1 MPRMG
6 TVHREKYKTL
16 HNVFDDFTDRNLYK
30 LIKQGYIDGL
40 EGPLSTGKEGNIFI
54 AKKGD
59 EKRIVKIYRLQ
70 TCDYNKMYTHIRTDV
85 RYSTLKNQ
93 RRDVIFAWAHR
104 EFRNLL
110 KAREAF
116 VRVPTPYTVL
126 FNILIM
132 EFIGD
137 DLAAPMLKD
146 SEPENSKKFFDEIIL
161 QMKKLHSAGLV
172 HGDLSGFN
180 ILNYDEK
187 PVFIDM
193 SQTTTLENP
202 NAKEFLERD
211 VRNICKLFSKWGVKA
226 DEEAVMKNIKG

>member
-16 HNVFDDFTDRNLYK
+16 HNVFDDFTDRNIYK

-40 EGPLSTGKEGNIFI
+40 EGPLSTGKEANIFI

-59 EKRIVKIYRLQ
+59 EKRIAKIYRLQ
-70 TCDYNKMYTHIRTDV
+70 TCDYNKMFTNIRTDV

-116 VRVPTPYTVL
+116 VRVPTPYTAL

-132 EFIGD
+132 EFVGD
-137 DLAAPMLKD
+137 DFAAPKLKD
-146 SEPENSKKFFDEIIL
+146 SQPENPEKFFDDVIL
-161 QMKKLHSAGLV
+161 QMKKLYSAGLV

-180 ILNYDEK
+180 ILNHDEK
-187 PVFIDM
+187 PVFIDV
-193 SQTTTLENP
+193 SQATTLENH
-202 NAKEFLERD
+202 NAQEFLERD
-211 VRNICKLFSKWGVKA
+211 VRNICKLFRKFGIKA
-226 DEEAVMKNIKG
+226 DETAVLKKIKS